1 MSLHGRVAETHEPS
15 GSDAILHTMRPHIGW
30 ANGSAK
36 TKADGSGTN
45 FDKIVETATSHEGI
59 NVSLYKSRETGLKVL
74 IADVETPIVRNALP
88 LPGWK
93 ILTGSGEW
101 ILYACDGDLE

>member
-1 MSLHGRVAETHEPS
+1 
-15 GSDAILHTMRPHIGW
+15 MRPHIGW